1 MRTTALFAVLVLSSA
16 CSDDSSSSTSASAAA
31 TSTTAVS
38 TTAVPTTAPPTAP
51 HLTIAST
58 TTAAVGTTA
67 PSDGTACEPF
77 GSLDDQQAN
86 FPGTLTSAV
95 GVDIRTGAHPC
106 YERIV
111 IELAPF
117 DAPTPGGM
125 PGYWVRYAD
134 GPITLGQSD
143 DIFVELRGDADLL
156 ITLGA
161 WMYEVDANGNPIGYA
176 GNIDVF
182 PTNVSTIEEILLID
196 NSEGVQNWA
205 VGLDEERP
213 FVVTTLTN
221 PDRLVIDIAL

>member
-1 MRTTALFAVLVLSSA
+1 
-16 CSDDSSSSTSASAAA
+16 
-31 TSTTAVS
+31 
-38 TTAVPTTAPPTAP
+38 
-51 HLTIAST
+51 
-58 TTAAVGTTA
+58 
-67 PSDGTACEPF
+67 
-77 GSLDDQQAN
+77 
-86 FPGTLTSAV
+86 
-95 GVDIRTGAHPC
+95 
-106 YERIV
+106 
-111 IELAPF
+111 
-117 DAPTPGGM
+117 M